1 MQPSTSEETLS
12 KVDDTARK
20 SGGLELSKEND
31 VTVVAMVDLEN
42 NADSDY
48 EGKVEFWKLCSAK
61 IEVFRNT
68 ELALSK
74 YI

>member
-31 VTVVAMVDLEN
+31 VTVVAVVDLEN

-48 EGKVEFWKLCSAK
+48 EGKVEF
-61 IEVFRNT
+61 
-68 ELALSK
+68 
-74 YI
+74 